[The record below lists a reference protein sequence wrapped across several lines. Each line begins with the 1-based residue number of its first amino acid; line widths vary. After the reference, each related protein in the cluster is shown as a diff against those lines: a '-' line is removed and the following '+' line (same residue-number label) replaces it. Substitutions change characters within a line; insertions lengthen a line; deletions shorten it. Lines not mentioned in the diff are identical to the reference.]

1 MKIDFHNHFYPP
13 GYLEKFE
20 QWGRHRYEFVPD
32 KNGLKIVKQKGARF
46 LAITPQHVSVEQR
59 LADMDRLGIDMEVL
73 TLTSPSVYFSTRKR
87 NQYLAKMSND
97 FFADLCQK
105 HPRRFTAFASV
116 PLAHPDNAIE
126 ELHRAVEHLGMKG
139 VVLGSNIDGKH
150 LHSKEFWPFYKEV
163 DRMNLPIFIH
173 PMVPVHPESFAE
185 FVLVPLVG
193 FCMDTTV
200 SVAKMVFSGLFEK
213 YPNLTLVLPHL
224 GGTLP
229 FLFERIDAG
238 YKAYAECQP
247 HITKPPSSYLKK
259 FYYDTVS
266 FYTPALMCTYL
277 AVGADHMVMGSDYPH
292 VIGDITRSVSS
303 ILELNIPQEEK
314 EKILGG
320 NAKKILKLS

>member
-1 MKIDFHNHFYPP
+1 MRIDLHNHFYPP

-20 QWGRHRYEFVPD
+20 KWGKHLYEFTPE
-32 KNGLKIVKQKGARF
+32 KNGLTIVKQKGARF

-59 LADMDRLGIDMEVL
+59 LEDMDRIGIDVQVL

-87 NQYLAKMSND
+87 NLYLARMSND
-97 FFADLCQK
+97 FFADLCHK
-105 HPRRFTAFASV
+105 HPSRFVAFGTV
-116 PLAHPDNAIE
+116 PLGNLDDAVE
-126 ELHRAVEHLGMKG
+126 ELHRAVKDLGMKG
-139 VVLGSNIDGKH
+139 VVLGSNIGGKH
-150 LHSKEFWPFYKEV
+150 LHSKEFWPLYEEIHQLKV
-163 DRMNLPIFIH
+163 PIFIH
-173 PMVPVHPESFAE
+173 PMVPEHPEPFAE

-200 SVAKMVFSGLFEK
+200 SVAKMVFSGLFER
-213 YPNLTLVLPHL
+213 YPNLTLILPHL

-238 YKAYAECQP
+238 YRSYVECQP
-247 HITKPPSSYLKK
+247 HITKPPTQYLKK

-320 NAKKILKLS
+320 NAKRILKLS